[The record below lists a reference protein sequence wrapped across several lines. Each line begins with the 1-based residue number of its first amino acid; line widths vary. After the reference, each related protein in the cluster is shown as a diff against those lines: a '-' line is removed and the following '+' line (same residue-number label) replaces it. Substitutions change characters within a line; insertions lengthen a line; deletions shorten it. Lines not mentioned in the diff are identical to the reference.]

1 MIEKIEAEV
10 ANEATDVEIEKT
22 INDMVLLTPEDIAKK
37 FGVSIRSARRLFQE
51 DDFPTI
57 FIGNRSFCVESSFIK
72 WCEERKN

>member
-1 MIEKIEAEV
+1 MIEKIGAEV
-10 ANEATDVEIEKT
+10 VNEATDVETEKT

-57 FIGNRSFCVESSFIK
+57 FIGNRYFCVESSFVK
-72 WCEERKN
+72 WCEDRKN